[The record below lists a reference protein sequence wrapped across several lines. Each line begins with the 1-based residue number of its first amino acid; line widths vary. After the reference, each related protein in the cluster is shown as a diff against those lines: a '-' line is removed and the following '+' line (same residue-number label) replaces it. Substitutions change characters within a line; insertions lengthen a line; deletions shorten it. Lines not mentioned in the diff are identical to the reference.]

1 MIPYKIKSEKKGMNM
16 KNVNKR
22 TNEILKIVLFITTA
36 VLCLVLYY
44 FKIKKLDLWPYEVKS
59 RVVLFCVTMLL
70 LIFCV

>member
-44 FKIKKLDLWPYEVKS
+44 FKIKKLDLWPYDV
-59 RVVLFCVTMLL
+59 
-70 LIFCV
+70 